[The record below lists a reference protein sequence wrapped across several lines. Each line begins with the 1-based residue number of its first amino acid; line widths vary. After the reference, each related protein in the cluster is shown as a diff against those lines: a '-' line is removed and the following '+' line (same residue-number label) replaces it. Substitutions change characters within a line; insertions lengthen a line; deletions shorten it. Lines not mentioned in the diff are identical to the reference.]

1 MNEGPEP
8 ASELHHDDTSN
19 EKDTL
24 TEAERIEQ
32 PAEAPLLTDD
42 QYKVARSVQ
51 PPEEHR
57 ESTDTT
63 SFSASEVSSMIM
75 SERSKRPSTAKFADN
90 WDRPRAPKDTTE
102 LNQEDN
108 IADKARKDIPSAM
121 SKLEQPG
128 DCGSASMPREN
139 GEYDTAG
146 RMDSYDDEEELAR

>member
-24 TEAERIEQ
+24 TKAERIEQ

-57 ESTDTT
+57 ESIDTT
-63 SFSASEVSSMIM
+63 SFSAS
-75 SERSKRPSTAKFADN
+75 DN

-128 DCGSASMPREN
+128 DWGSASMRREN